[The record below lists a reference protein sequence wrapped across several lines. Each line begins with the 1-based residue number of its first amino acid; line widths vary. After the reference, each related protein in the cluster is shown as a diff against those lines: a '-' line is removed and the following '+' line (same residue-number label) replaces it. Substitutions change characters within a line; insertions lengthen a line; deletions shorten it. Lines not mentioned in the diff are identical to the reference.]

1 MFCPEDIKYEL
12 EELIVEDRVQLR
24 NFLREIVS
32 LWKVNC
38 MRAASEYMLKILASS
53 IERWARPACSE
64 ELSFIP
70 HYFN

>member
-32 LWKVNC
+32 L
-38 MRAASEYMLKILASS
+38 
-53 IERWARPACSE
+53 
-64 ELSFIP
+64 
-70 HYFN
+70 